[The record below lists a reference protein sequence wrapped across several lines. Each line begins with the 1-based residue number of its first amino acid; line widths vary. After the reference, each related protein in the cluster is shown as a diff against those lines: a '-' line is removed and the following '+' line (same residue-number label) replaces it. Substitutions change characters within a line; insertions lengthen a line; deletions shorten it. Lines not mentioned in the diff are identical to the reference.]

1 MSSRTRLKLAAILFG
16 TIAAFVG
23 GEVVLRVL
31 DLGYGNSPVES
42 DPFLH
47 HVHPAS
53 YRFIQRHPSGELGGF
68 ETIYDAERRVVS
80 GRPARTSSRGT
91 GGECRIALVGDSFVE
106 AGQVP
111 YPASFPG
118 ILEEAARDGCT
129 VKNFGVRSYS
139 PTLYLVQWTREIQA
153 WRPTHVFVLLF
164 SNDITDDRGYLAVA
178 SRDAQ
183 GWPVA
188 VPGPG
193 DDWLQSQL
201 RRLYVARMARTL
213 YMQATWAWEHRN
225 DEQMRVGGIVEENP
239 PWEAPSSDFVAE
251 LSRRVRASGARFT
264 LMVVPSRYRLM
275 GDGTVPMN
283 FDLHHRV
290 AEWATAQGIGFL
302 DLNVAFEKEAAA
314 GVPLFFRQDIHFNEA
329 GHALAARVIAQAF
342 PDLFSRRP

>member
-1 MSSRTRLKLAAILFG
+1 MQPRTRLKLAAILFG
-16 TIAAFVG
+16 TIAAVVG
-23 GEVVLRVL
+23 GEIVLRVL
-31 DLGYGNSPVES
+31 DLGYGSSPVES

-47 HVHPAS
+47 HVHPAN

-80 GRPARTSSRGT
+80 GRPSAPAGS
-91 GGECRIALVGDSFVE
+91 GGDCRIALVGDSFVE

-118 ILEEAARDGCT
+118 ILEAGADTRCV

-139 PTLYLVQWTREIQA
+139 PSLYLVQWTREIQA
-153 WRPTHVFVLLF
+153 WKPTHVFVLLF

-193 DDWLQSQL
+193 GDWLQSQM

-213 YMQATWAWEHRN
+213 YMQVTWAWQNRN
-225 DEQMRVGGIVEENP
+225 HEQMRVGGIVEENP
-239 PWEAPSSDFVAE
+239 PWGPPSSDMVAE
-251 LSRRVRASGARFT
+251 LARRVRASGARFT
-264 LMVVPSRYRLM
+264 LMVVPSRYKLM
-275 GDGTVPMN
+275 GDGTVPMT

-290 AEWATAQGIGFL
+290 AQWATAQGLDFL
-302 DLNVAFEKEAAA
+302 DLNVAFEREAAS

-342 PDLFSRRP
+342 PDLFPARR